1 MKKASFFAMI
11 VLFMG
16 LMGYLSPKQA
26 EAIIVVNSY
35 ANPFSL
41 VGGEQ
46 AVQIHIVN
54 VGDPTG
60 LREGEACTVQVV
72 FFSPDGR
79 AITDG
84 TSCPLMQTLTGM
96 DILTCGFESDRED
109 FEGRNTFFAQ
119 VTVMGPSRRACMV
132 LVSGETYDMTSMVT
146 DTHINFGLPLI

>member
-1 MKKASFFAMI
+1 MKKVSFFAMV

-16 LMGYLSPKQA
+16 IMGYLNPKQA
-26 EAIIVVNSY
+26 EAIIIVNSFGLVS
-35 ANPFSL
+35 A

-46 AVQIHIVN
+46 AIQIHIVN

-84 TSCPLMQTLTGM
+84 TSCPLVQTLMGM
-96 DILTCGFESDRED
+96 DILTCGFEPDRED
-109 FEGRNTFFAQ
+109 FEGRNTFLAQ

-132 LVSGETYDMTSMVT
+132 LVSGETYDMTTMVT
-146 DTHINFGLPLI
+146 DVNINFGLPLI